1 MNDHELTAMVRAVW
15 YSVIV
20 VVFNQTHHVGAMSK
34 KQEKKKDTA
43 RTLQS
48 GECYRYRCPTCVGH
62 RFFAKNGMSVQPE
75 VRRR

>member
-20 VVFNQTHHVGAMSK
+20 VVFNQTRHVGAMSK

-43 RTLQS
+43 RTLES
-48 GECYRYRCPTCVGH
+48 GESYRYRCLTRVGH
-62 RFFAKNGMSVQPE
+62 RYFAKNGMSVQPE